1 MIQKLSFLKKTQF
14 IGSKITQ
21 RRRRYKKSMWNRIK
35 LRIRIYII
43 LAALIFVTLTGGA
56 VTVWYTY
63 RMEGLLNGL
72 IDKDMAAFQSAESL
86 EAALM
91 NQKGFVS
98 YYFLD
103 RDPDWLRQLGEYR
116 QIFKNQL
123 DKVRSIADES
133 RDRQQQESV
142 SRIESEYDLYIT
154 GKDRVIEYYKAGEE
168 EAGRK
173 LHRKVKEHF
182 FRLLSFC
189 EEYKGIHVRQ
199 VTEARK
205 KSQTQAANLRVM
217 AGIGMLTDAF
227 LGLLL
232 GFVLISH
239 ILTPVR
245 KLALEA
251 NRKNGSHPSDN
262 EIKALS
268 HSVRGL
274 IEDVDQTHS
283 ELEKSREHLLQAEKM
298 AMVGKLAAGMAH
310 SIRNPFTS
318 VKMRL
323 FSLSRSL
330 ELSETQKEDFDVIS
344 EEIRHIDTIV
354 QNFLE
359 FSRPPRLKMQQISP
373 SAVVDMVI
381 QLLEH
386 RLKAYNVSVT
396 VARKRQLPEIQ
407 GDPEQLKEVLVNLVI
422 NACEAMEKG
431 GLIAIQEEEAMM
443 RLSEKAAVISVEDNG
458 PGIPET
464 VLKKIFQPFFTTK
477 EEGTGLGLSIASRII
492 EEHRG
497 GLDVRSEEGK
507 GTTFIITLPA
517 SETGTGK
524 P

>member
-1 MIQKLSFLKKTQF
+1 
-14 IGSKITQ
+14 
-21 RRRRYKKSMWNRIK
+21 MWNRIR
-35 LRIRIYII
+35 LRIRIYTIVT
-43 LAALIFVTLTGGA
+43 ALILVTLTEGG

-63 RMEGLLNGL
+63 RMEGLLTNL

-86 EAALM
+86 QALLV

-103 RDPDWLRQLGEYR
+103 RDPDWLRRLGEYR
-116 QIFKNQL
+116 QLFTNQL
-123 DKVRSIADES
+123 DKVRSMSDES
-133 RDRQQQESV
+133 QDREQQDIV
-142 SRIESEYDLYIT
+142 RRIESEYALYIT
-154 GKDRVIEYYKAGEE
+154 GKDQVIELYKSGEE
-168 EAGRK
+168 STAEE
-173 LHRKVKEHF
+173 LHRKVREYF
-182 FRLLSFC
+182 FRLLSLC
-189 EEYKGIHVRQ
+189 GQYKDIRTARI
-199 VTEARK
+199 TEARK
-205 KSQTQAANLRVM
+205 KSQAQSATLRFM
-217 AGIGMLTDAF
+217 AGIGILTDAF
-227 LGLLL
+227 LALLL
-232 GFVLISH
+232 VVVLISH

-251 NRKNGSHPSDN
+251 NRRNGSHLSDN

-386 RLKAYNVSVT
+386 RLKAYNVSVKI
-396 VARKRQLPEIQ
+396 VRKGQLPEIQ
-407 GDPEQLKEVLVNLVI
+407 GDPEQLKEVIVNLVI
-422 NACEAMEKG
+422 NACESMEKD
-431 GLIAIQEEEAMM
+431 GLIVIQEEEAMM
-443 RLSEKAAVISVEDNG
+443 RVSEKAAVICVEDNG

-497 GLDVRSEEGK
+497 RLDVRSEEGK
-507 GTTFIITLPA
+507 GTAFIITIPA
-517 SETGTGK
+517 SDMDYQSGK
-524 P
+524 KP